1 MKYTLGT
8 AAKATGKSRT
18 AILRAINTG
27 KISASKDENGHY
39 QIDPSELFRVYL
51 AVTDNSTNS
60 VNDVAA
66 EQGVTQ
72 DVTPKLIDILERE
85 RQQMQATIDDL
96 RRRLDKSEAVREKDA
111 EELRRLTMMLTHQP
125 TELPEKKTEP
135 DPEQPKSLLWQRLF
149 GRSSTR

>member
-1 MKYTLGT
+1 
-8 AAKATGKSRT
+8 
-18 AILRAINTG
+18 
-27 KISASKDENGHY
+27 
-39 QIDPSELFRVYL
+39 
-51 AVTDNSTNS
+51 
-60 VNDVAA
+60 
-66 EQGVTQ
+66 
-72 DVTPKLIDILERE
+72 
-85 RQQMQATIDDL
+85 MQATIDDL

>member
-51 AVTDNSTNS
+51 AVTDNSTN
-60 VNDVAA
+60 DVDS
-66 EQGVTQ
+66 EQVVTQ
-72 DVTPKLIDILERE
+72 GVTPKLIDILERE

-125 TELPEKKTEP
+125 TELPEKKPEPDP
-135 DPEQPKSLLWQRLF
+135 DPEQPVSRLWEKLF

>member
-1 MKYTLGT
+1 MCSSDL
-8 AAKATGKSRT
+8 
-18 AILRAINTG
+18 
-27 KISASKDENGHY
+27 
-39 QIDPSELFRVYL
+39 
-51 AVTDNSTNS
+51 
-60 VNDVAA
+60 
-66 EQGVTQ
+66 VTQ

-125 TELPEKKTEP
+125 TELPEKKPEPDP
-135 DPEQPKSLLWQRLF
+135 DPEQPVSRLWEKLF